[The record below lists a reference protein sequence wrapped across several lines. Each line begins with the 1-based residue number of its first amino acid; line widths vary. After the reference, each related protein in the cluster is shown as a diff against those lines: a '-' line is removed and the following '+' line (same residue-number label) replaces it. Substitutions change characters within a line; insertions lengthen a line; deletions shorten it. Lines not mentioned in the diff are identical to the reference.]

1 MGIAPQNKEQEAVMS
16 DKGPVAIVT
25 GASRGAGRGIARA
38 LGSHGCTVYVTGRSD
53 KEGAAEMPGTI
64 YATAREVTEAGGNG
78 IAVKCD
84 HSDDAQVKAMI
95 EQVVAE
101 QGRIDILINNACA
114 VSDALSAPGQFWE
127 KPLAIGKMID
137 VGVRSGFVAS
147 WFAAPHMVKQ
157 ERGLIVLTSS
167 PGAMHYCFGPAY
179 GAHKAGVDKMAFDM
193 GVDFADAG
201 SNVAAVSIWM
211 GALTTERLLSMM
223 EAMPERFAH
232 LEGTLESPDYTG
244 HVAWAIYND
253 PDLMRFNG
261 KTVIGAEAGKDFGIT
276 DIAGKFPPS
285 VRETT
290 GAVPAAYYPHKV
302 K

>member
-1 MGIAPQNKEQEAVMS
+1 MS
-16 DKGPVAIVT
+16 GERPTAIVT

-38 LGSHGCTVYVTGRSD
+38 LGAHGCTVYVTGRSEQ
-53 KEGAAEMPGTI
+53 EGAAEMPGTI

-78 IAVKCD
+78 IAVRCD
-84 HSDDAQVKAMI
+84 HSDDDQVGAMI
-95 EQVVAE
+95 DRVIAE

-127 KPLAIGKMID
+127 KPKYIGNMID

-147 WFAAPHMVKQ
+147 WFAAPHMVRQDK
-157 ERGLIVLTSS
+157 GLIVFTSS

-201 SNVAAVSIWM
+201 ANVAAVSIWM
-211 GALTTERLLSMM
+211 GALSTERLTSMM
-223 EAMPERFAH
+223 EAMPDKLAH
-232 LEGTLESPDYTG
+232 LKGTLESPDYTG
-244 HVAWAIYND
+244 HVSWAIYND
-253 PDLMRFNG
+253 PDMMRFNG
-261 KTVIGAEAGKDFGIT
+261 RTIIGAEVGRDFGVT
-276 DIAGKFPPS
+276 DVDGGFPPS
-285 VRETT
+285 VRQTT
-290 GAVPAAYYPHKV
+290 GASPPDYFPHKV

>member
-1 MGIAPQNKEQEAVMS
+1 MPQE
-16 DKGPVAIVT
+16 GPVAIVT

-38 LGSHGCTVYVTGRSD
+38 LGSQGCTVYITGRSEH
-53 KEGAAEMPGTI
+53 EGTAEMPGTI
-64 YATAREVTEAGGNG
+64 YATAQEVTAAGGKG
-78 IAVKCD
+78 LAVRCD
-84 HSDDAQVKAMI
+84 HSDDTQVEAMI
-95 EQVVAE
+95 ARVVAE
-101 QGRIDILINNACA
+101 QGRIDILVNNACA

-127 KPLAIGKMID
+127 KPRSIGNMID
-137 VGVRSGFVAS
+137 VGVRSGFVTS

-157 ERGLIVLTSS
+157 DKALIVFTSS

-211 GALTTERLLSMM
+211 GALTTERLTEMM
-223 EAMPERFAH
+223 EAAPERFAH

-261 KTVIGAEAGKDFGIT
+261 RTLIGAELGREFGIT

-290 GAVPAAYYPHKV
+290 GAAPPQYASYKV